1 MIQNDVLRQ
10 DLTKKKILGTLV
22 NVRGRFWRENLNFKN
37 REIEIFF
44 FFSFFREKLGRL
56 TQLWGG
62 VSLGRGVCKGLW
74 ATRGISRDLGF

>member
-10 DLTKKKILGTLV
+10 DLTKKNFLGTLV

-44 FFSFFREKLGRL
+44 FRFSVKNWE
-56 TQLWGG
+56 
-62 VSLGRGVCKGLW
+62 
-74 ATRGISRDLGF
+74 D